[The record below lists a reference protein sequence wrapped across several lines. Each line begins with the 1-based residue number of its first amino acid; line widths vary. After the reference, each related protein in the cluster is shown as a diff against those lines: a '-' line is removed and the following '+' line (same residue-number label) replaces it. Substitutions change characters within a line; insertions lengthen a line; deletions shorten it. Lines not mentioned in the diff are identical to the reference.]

1 MKLFGKLKT
10 NSNNNDKNDKT
21 VLFVCVENAGRSQI
35 AEGFFKKYAPKGFK
49 VQSAGIK
56 PVSQINPLAIQAM
69 RELGIDISKQKSKE
83 ITEDMMRSSEP
94 IVNMGCMDKSF
105 CPTIFSPKVIEWNLP
120 DPKGKSIE
128 EVREIRDEIEKR
140 VKELVAEITTITTT
154 KK

>member
-21 VLFVCVENAGRSQI
+21 ILFVCIENAGRSQI

-49 VQSAGIK
+49 AQSGGTK
-56 PVSQINPLAIQAM
+56 PVSQINPIAIQAM
-69 RELGIDISKQKSKE
+69 REIGIDISKQKSKE
-83 ITEDMMRSSEP
+83 ITEEMMQSSEP

-105 CPTIFSPKVIEWNLP
+105 CPTLFLPKVIEWNLP

-128 EVREIRDEIEKR
+128 EVREIRDEIDKR

-154 KK
+154 ER